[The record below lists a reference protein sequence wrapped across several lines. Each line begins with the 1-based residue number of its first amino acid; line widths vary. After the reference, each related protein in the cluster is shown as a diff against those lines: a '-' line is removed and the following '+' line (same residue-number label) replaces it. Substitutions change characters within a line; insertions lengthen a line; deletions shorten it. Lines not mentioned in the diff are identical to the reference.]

1 MADWNGQALKP
12 TSTGWRYSRIL
23 THCTVLWAT
32 QIHQMQAKPGPDWL
46 VKDYT
51 TRLAPMP
58 LA

>member
-1 MADWNGQALKP
+1 
-12 TSTGWRYSRIL
+12 
-23 THCTVLWAT
+23 
-32 QIHQMQAKPGPDWL
+32 MQAKPGPDWL